1 MALHPDFPKD
11 PYAILD
17 PETRW
22 FPADESLREEE
33 KKEKW
38 KKLMPPLVP
47 KIRQLVKEWRDNG
60 YAGASPTTR
69 ALLRWWFV
77 DEHVQWQSDG
87 TAKVFRYYFA
97 QREAVETAIYLYEV
111 EGVRNPGD
119 LMKHDSSG
127 RVSSG
132 MFNETWLRLVLKM
145 ATGSGKTKVLS
156 LLITWSYF
164 HRKYEPDSTL
174 SKNFLVITP
183 NIIVLDR
190 IRSDFDG
197 CKMFWTDPII
207 PDNGFEG
214 QNWQDDF
221 QITVYIQD
229 AVTGI
234 SSEGNIFLTNIHRVY
249 DSEAKAASV
258 DDENSEDYFLGNKPV
273 TKTTDSGVNLSDIVR
288 EVDELMVLN
297 DEAHHIH
304 DPKMAWFKSIEDIAN
319 RMMMKGKHLSLQIDV
334 TATPKTERGE
344 IFVQTVCDY
353 PLVEAIHQG
362 VVKHPV
368 LPDQASRAKL
378 QETESSNFIERYKDF
393 LDLGYL
399 EWQKTYHE
407 HIKAGKKA
415 ILFVMTDDTTNCDAV
430 AEFMERQYPELGKVL
445 TIHTNKSGDVAE
457 GKKDKDELDRL
468 RKLSNEIDRPES
480 PYKAI
485 VSVLMLK
492 EGWDVRNVTT
502 IVGLRAYV
510 SKSNILPEQTLGRG
524 LRLMYFGTHV
534 PEQVSVIGT
543 PAFMDFVE
551 SIKAEGV
558 ELETRRMDRD
568 SQAIAPVI
576 VEVDRQNAKKDIEAL
591 DIEIP
596 VLSPRIFRE
605 YKNIS
610 EIQPSTLSFKPVS
623 YKQFTAA
630 EQREIV
636 FKKIVG
642 GEIDHVIR
650 LDSDAIPDYRNA
662 IGFYTQGIM
671 KELRMVSGFDELFP
685 LIQNFVRDELFG
697 KKVDLEDPNTVRN
710 LSELEARRTIEET
723 FKKAINSLTVVDR
736 GQAEIR
742 NTIKI
747 SQARPFVSEHNQY
760 LTPKKSVFNKIVGD
774 SMLELEFAKFLDD
787 CDDIISFAKNY
798 LEIQF
803 RIDYQ
808 NADGSIA
815 YYYPDFLV
823 KVDPMTVYV
832 IETKGREDLD
842 DLRKIARLE
851 QWCKDANM
859 QQKKVHYDALYIKQ
873 EDWEKHRPKSFKECI
888 LVFGQTV

>member
-1 MALHPDFPKD
+1 MALHPDFPKN

-22 FPADESLREEE
+22 FPADEVLREE
-33 KKEKW
+33 KW
-38 KKLMPPLVP
+38 EKLMPPLVP
-47 KIRQLVKEWRDNG
+47 QVRRLVKEWRDSG
-60 YAGASPTTR
+60 YAGASPTTQ
-69 ALLRWWFV
+69 ALLRWWFI
-77 DEHVQWQSDG
+77 DEHVQWHADG
-87 TAKVFRYYFA
+87 TAKTFRYYFA
-97 QREAVETAIYLYEV
+97 QREAVETAIYLYEI
-111 EGVRNPGD
+111 EGVRDPND
-119 LMKHDSSG
+119 LMKYDTSG

-164 HRKYEPDSTL
+164 HRKYEPESTL

-190 IRSDFDG
+190 IKSDFDG
-197 CKMFWTDPII
+197 CKMFWGDPII
-207 PDNGFEG
+207 PDNSYEG

-221 QITVYIQD
+221 QINVHIQD
-229 AVTGI
+229 DVTGI
-234 SSEGNIFLTNIHRVY
+234 SPEGNIFLTNIHRVY
-249 DSEAKAASV
+249 DSDANVTSAE
-258 DDENSEDYFLGNKPV
+258 DEDTTEYFLGQRPV

-288 EVDELMVLN
+288 EVDELMILN

-319 RMMMKGKHLSLQIDV
+319 RMKMKGKRLSLQLDV

-378 QETESSNFIERYKDF
+378 QETESSNFVERYKDF
-393 LDLGYL
+393 LDLGFL
-399 EWQKTYHE
+399 EWKKTYEE
-407 HIKAGKKA
+407 HLKTGKKA
-415 ILFVMTDDTTNCDAV
+415 VLFVMTDDTTNCDAV
-430 AEFMERQYPELGKVL
+430 AEFMEHQYPELGKIL
-445 TIHTNKSGDVAE
+445 TIHTNKLGDITE
-457 GKKDKDELDRL
+457 GKGKKDQEELDRL
-468 RKLSNEIDRPES
+468 RKLSNEIDNPES

-576 VEVDRQNAKKDIEAL
+576 VEVDRQNVKKDIEAL

-610 EIQPSTLSFKPVS
+610 EIKSESITFKPVP

-636 FKKIVG
+636 FKKIVN

-650 LDSDAIPDYRNA
+650 LEGGILPDYRNA
-662 IGFYTQGIM
+662 LGFYVQGIM

-685 LIQNFVRDELFG
+685 LVQNFVRDQLFG
-697 KKVDLEDPNTVRN
+697 KIVDLEDPNTVRN

-723 FKKAINSLTVVDR
+723 FKKVINDLTVVDR

-742 NTIKI
+742 NYIKI
-747 SQARPFVSEHNQY
+747 SQARPFVSEQNQY

-787 CDDIISFAKNY
+787 CEDIISFTKNY

-803 RIDYQ
+803 RIDYR

-815 YYYPDFLV
+815 YYYPDFIV
-823 KVDPMTVYV
+823 KVDSKNVYV
-832 IETKGREDLD
+832 IETKGR
-842 DLRKIARLE
+842 
-851 QWCKDANM
+851 
-859 QQKKVHYDALYIKQ
+859 
-873 EDWEKHRPKSFKECI
+873 
-888 LVFGQTV
+888 

>member
-17 PETRW
+17 PSVRW
-22 FPADESLREEE
+22 FPADESLREERWE
-33 KKEKW
+33 R
-38 KKLMPPLVP
+38 LMPPLVP
-47 KIRQLVKEWRDNG
+47 KIRTLVKAWRDAG
-60 YAGASPTTR
+60 YAGASATTQ

-77 DEHVQWQSDG
+77 DEHVQWQADG
-87 TAKVFRYYFA
+87 TVKVFRYYFA
-97 QREAVETAIYLYEV
+97 QREAAETAIFLYEM
-111 EGVRNPGD
+111 EGVRQPGD
-119 LMKHDSSG
+119 LMKYDSSG
-127 RVSSG
+127 RISPS
-132 MFNETWLRLVLKM
+132 MFDESWLRLVLKL
-145 ATGSGKTKVLS
+145 ATGAGKTKVIS
-156 LLITWSYF
+156 LLIAWSYF
-164 HRKYEPDSTL
+164 HRKYELNSAL

-197 CKMFWTDPII
+197 CKMFWSDPII
-207 PDNGFEG
+207 PDNGYEG
-214 QNWQDDF
+214 KNWHDDF
-221 QITVYIQD
+221 QINVHIQD
-229 AVTGI
+229 EVASI

-249 DSEAKAASV
+249 DEDTKTANA
-258 DDENSEDYFLGNKPV
+258 DDENTTNYFLGHRPV

-288 EVDELMVLN
+288 EVDELMILN

-319 RMMMKGKHLSLQIDV
+319 RMRMKGKELSLQIDL
-334 TATPKTERGE
+334 TATPKKERGE
-344 IFVQTVCDY
+344 IFIQTVCDY
-353 PLVEAIHQG
+353 PLVEAIQQG

-378 QETESSNFIERYKDF
+378 HETESSNFVERFKDF
-393 LDLGYL
+393 LDLGFL
-399 EWQKTYHE
+399 EWKKTYVE
-407 HIKAGKKA
+407 HLKAGKKA

-430 AEFMERQYPELGKVL
+430 AKFLEDQYPELGKVL

-457 GKKDKDELDRL
+457 GKKDKDELERL
-468 RKLSNEIDRPES
+468 RKLSNEIDRMDS

-551 SIKAEGV
+551 TIKAEGV
-558 ELETRRMDRD
+558 ELETRRMDRN
-568 SQAIAPVI
+568 SSAIAPVI
-576 VEVDRQNAKKDIEAL
+576 VEVDRQNTKKDIAAL

-610 EIQPSTLSFKPVS
+610 EIRLDHLVFQPVL
-623 YKQFTAA
+623 YKQFSAA

-636 FKKIVG
+636 FKKIVN
-642 GEIDHVIR
+642 GEVDHVIR
-650 LDSDAIPDYRNA
+650 LDNNVLPDYRNA
-662 IGFYTQGIM
+662 IGFYTQGVM
-671 KELRMVSGFDELFP
+671 KELRMVSGFDQLFP
-685 LIQNFVRDELFG
+685 LMQEFVRSYVFG
-697 KKVDLEDPNTVRN
+697 QVVHLEDANTVRN
-710 LSELEARRTIEET
+710 LSEIDVRRTIEET
-723 FKKAINSLTVVDR
+723 FKKAINDLTVVDR

-742 NTIKI
+742 NYIKI
-747 SQARPFVSEHNQY
+747 SQARPFVSDHTAY
-760 LTPKKSVFNKIVGD
+760 LVPKKSVFNKIVGD
-774 SMLELEFAKFLDD
+774 NNLEFAFAQLLDS
-787 CDDIISFAKNY
+787 CDDIISFTKNY
-798 LEIQF
+798 FEIQF
-803 RIDYQ
+803 RIDYR

-823 KVDPMTVYV
+823 KVDERTVYV
-832 IETKGREDLD
+832 VETKGREDVD
-842 DLRKIARLE
+842 DPRKIDRLA
-851 QWCKDANM
+851 QWCKDANAYQNNM
-859 QQKKVHYDALYIKQ
+859 RYEMLYIRQ
-873 EDWEKHRPKSFKECI
+873 DDWEKYRPQSFVECI
-888 LVFGQTV
+888 QAFQKNR

>member
-1 MALHPDFPKD
+1 MALHPDFPKN

-22 FPADESLREEE
+22 FPADEVLREE
-33 KKEKW
+33 KW
-38 KKLMPPLVP
+38 EKLMPPLVP
-47 KIRQLVKEWRDNG
+47 QVRRLVKEWRDSG
-60 YAGASPTTR
+60 YAGASPTTQ
-69 ALLRWWFV
+69 ALLRWWFI
-77 DEHVQWQSDG
+77 DEHVQWHADG
-87 TAKVFRYYFA
+87 TAKTFRYYFA
-97 QREAVETAIYLYEV
+97 QREAVETAIYLYEI
-111 EGVRNPGD
+111 EGVRDPND
-119 LMKHDSSG
+119 LMKYDTSG

-164 HRKYEPDSTL
+164 HRKYEPESTL

-190 IRSDFDG
+190 IKSDFDG
-197 CKMFWTDPII
+197 CKMFWGDPII
-207 PDNGFEG
+207 PDNSYEG

-221 QITVYIQD
+221 QINVHIQD
-229 AVTGI
+229 DVTGI
-234 SSEGNIFLTNIHRVY
+234 SPEGNIFLTNIHRVY
-249 DSEAKAASV
+249 DSDANVTSAE
-258 DDENSEDYFLGNKPV
+258 DEDTTEYFLGQRPV

-288 EVDELMVLN
+288 EADELMILN

-319 RMMMKGKHLSLQIDV
+319 RMKMKGKRLSLQLDV

-378 QETESSNFIERYKDF
+378 QETESSNFVERYKDF
-393 LDLGYL
+393 LDLGFL
-399 EWQKTYHE
+399 EWKKTYEE
-407 HIKAGKKA
+407 HLKTGKKA
-415 ILFVMTDDTTNCDAV
+415 VLFVMTDDTTNCDAV
-430 AEFMERQYPELGKVL
+430 AEFMEHQYPELGKIL
-445 TIHTNKSGDVAE
+445 TIHTNKLGDITE
-457 GKKDKDELDRL
+457 GKGKKDQEELDRL
-468 RKLSNEIDRPES
+468 RKLSNEIDNPES

-576 VEVDRQNAKKDIEAL
+576 VEVDRQNVKKDIEAL

-610 EIQPSTLSFKPVS
+610 EIKSESITFKPVP

-636 FKKIVG
+636 FKKIVN

-650 LDSDAIPDYRNA
+650 LEGGILPDYRNA
-662 IGFYTQGIM
+662 LGFYVQGIM

-685 LIQNFVRDELFG
+685 LVQNFVRDQLFG
-697 KKVDLEDPNTVRN
+697 KIVDLEDPNTVRN

-723 FKKAINSLTVVDR
+723 FKKVINDLTVVDR

-742 NTIKI
+742 NYIKI
-747 SQARPFVSEHNQY
+747 SQARPFVSEQNQY

-787 CDDIISFAKNY
+787 CEDIISFTKNY

-803 RIDYQ
+803 RIDYR

-815 YYYPDFLV
+815 YYYPDFIV
-823 KVDPMTVYV
+823 KVDSKNVYV
-832 IETKGREDLD
+832 IETKGREDLND
-842 DLRKIARLE
+842 PRKIERLA
-851 QWCKDANM
+851 QWCKDANTF
-859 QQKKVHYDALYIKQ
+859 QDKIHYAMLYGKQ
-873 EDWEKHRPKSFKECI
+873 SVWEKNRPKNFEE
-888 LVFGQTV
+888 LTRVFSPRN

>member
-22 FPADESLREEE
+22 FPADESLREE
-33 KKEKW
+33 KW
-38 KKLMPPLVP
+38 EKLMPPLVP
-47 KIRQLVKEWRDNG
+47 KIRRLVKEWRGNG

-77 DEHVQWQSDG
+77 DEHVQWQADG
-87 TAKVFRYYFA
+87 TAKMFRYYFA

-111 EGVRNPGD
+111 EGVRDPVD

-132 MFNETWLRLVLKM
+132 MFDENWLRMVLKM

-156 LLITWSYF
+156 LLIAWSYF
-164 HRKYEPDSTL
+164 HRKYEADSTL

-190 IRSDFDG
+190 IRHDFEG
-197 CKMFWTDPII
+197 CKMFWDDPIL
-207 PDNGFEG
+207 PDNGYEG

-221 QITVYIQD
+221 QITVHIQD

-234 SSEGNIFLTNIHRVY
+234 STEGNIFLTNIHRVY
-249 DSEAKAASV
+249 DSEAKAASAE
-258 DDENSEDYFLGNKPV
+258 DENSEDYFLGSKPV
-273 TKTTDSGVNLSDIVR
+273 TKTTDSGVNLSDIIR
-288 EVDELMVLN
+288 EVDELMILN

-319 RMMMKGKHLSLQIDV
+319 RMKMKGKRLSLQIDV

-378 QETESSNFIERYKDF
+378 HETESSNFIERYKDF
-393 LDLGYL
+393 LDLGFL
-399 EWQKTYHE
+399 EWQKASYE
-407 HIKAGKKA
+407 HAKAGKKA

-445 TIHTNKSGDVAE
+445 TIHTNKTGDVAE

-468 RKLSNEIDRPES
+468 RKLSNEIDRMDS

-576 VEVDRQNAKKDIEAL
+576 VEVDRQNVKKDIEAL

-610 EIQPSTLSFKPVS
+610 EIKPETLSFKPVP
-623 YKQFTAA
+623 YKSFSAE

-636 FKKIVG
+636 FKKIVD
-642 GEIDHVIR
+642 GEIDHVMR
-650 LDSDAIPDYRNA
+650 LDNGVLPDYRNA
-662 IGFYTQGIM
+662 IGFYTQGVM
-671 KELRMVSGFDELFP
+671 KDLRMVSGFDELFP
-685 LIQNFVRDELFG
+685 LIQEFVRSQLFG
-697 KKVDLEDPNTVRN
+697 KMVDLENPNTVRN

-723 FKKAINSLTVVDR
+723 FKKAINDLTVVDR

-760 LTPKKSVFNKIVGD
+760 LTPKKSLFNKIVGD

-798 LEIQF
+798 FEIQF

-823 KVDPMTVYV
+823 KVDPKTVYI

-842 DLRKIARLE
+842 DPRKIARLKE
-851 QWCKDANM
+851 WCKDANA
-859 QQKKVHYDALYIKQ
+859 QQKKIRYEMLYVKQ
-873 EDWEKHRPKSFKECI
+873 EDWEKYRPVNFDALI
-888 LVFGQTV
+888 RAFQ

>member
-17 PETRW
+17 PEIRW
-22 FPADESLREEE
+22 FPADESLREE
-33 KKEKW
+33 KW
-38 KKLMPPLVP
+38 EKLMPPLVP
-47 KIRQLVKEWRDNG
+47 KVRRLVKEWRDSG
-60 YAGASPTTR
+60 YAGASPTTL

-77 DEHVQWQSDG
+77 EERVQWQTDG
-87 TAKVFRYYFA
+87 TAKTMRYYFA
-97 QREAVETAIYLYEV
+97 QREAVESAIYLYEV
-111 EGVRNPGD
+111 AGVQEPQD
-119 LMKHDSSG
+119 LLRYDSSG
-127 RVSSG
+127 VVSSG
-132 MFNETWLRLVLKM
+132 MFPETWPRLVLKM
-145 ATGSGKTKVLS
+145 ATGAGKTKVLS
-156 LLITWSYF
+156 LLVAWSYF
-164 HRKYEPDSTL
+164 HRKYEQDSTL
-174 SKNFLVITP
+174 SKNFLLITP

-190 IRSDFDG
+190 IKNDFDG
-197 CKMFWTDPII
+197 CKIFWGDQVVPE
-207 PDNGFEG
+207 NGYEG
-214 QNWQDDF
+214 QNWSDDF
-221 QITVYIQD
+221 QINVHLQD
-229 AVTGI
+229 EVSGI
-234 SSEGNIFLTNIHRVY
+234 SPEGNIFLTNIHRVY
-249 DSEAKAASV
+249 DSDVKEAGFE
-258 DDENSEDYFLGNKPV
+258 DENTEDYFLGHKPV
-273 TKTTDSGVNLSDIVR
+273 SKTTDSGVNLSDIIR
-288 EVDELMVLN
+288 EVDELLILN

-304 DPKMAWFKSIEDIAN
+304 DPKLAWFKSIEDIAN
-319 RMMMKGKHLSLQIDV
+319 KMKMRGKRMSAQIDV

-378 QETESSNFIERYKDF
+378 VEQESSNFVERYKDF
-393 LDLGYL
+393 LDLGII
-399 EWQKTYHE
+399 EWRKSYGE
-407 HIKAGKKA
+407 HLKAGKKA

-430 AEFMERQYPELGKVL
+430 AEFMEHQYPELGKVL
-445 TIHTNKSGDVAE
+445 TIHTNKSGEVGE
-457 GKKDKDELDRL
+457 GKKDKDELNRL
-468 RKLSNEIDRPES
+468 RKLSNEIDSLDS

-524 LRLMYFGTHV
+524 LRLMYFGHGV
-534 PEQVSVIGT
+534 SEYVSVIGT

-558 ELETRRMDRD
+558 ELETRPMDRK
-568 SQAIAPVI
+568 SNAIAPVI
-576 VEVDRQNAKKDIEAL
+576 VEVDRQNVKKDIEAL

-605 YKNIS
+605 YKNIT
-610 EIQPSTLSFKPVS
+610 EIKLDSFQFKPVS
-623 YKQFTAA
+623 YRQFTAD

-642 GEIDHVIR
+642 GEIDHTVR
-650 LDSDAIPDYRNA
+650 LEAGMHPDYRHA
-662 IGFYTQGIM
+662 IGFYTQGIL
-671 KELRMVSGFDELFP
+671 KDLRMVSGFDELFP
-685 LIQNFVRDELFG
+685 LVRDFVRDQLFG
-697 KKVDLEDPNTVRN
+697 KTVDLEDPNTVRN
-710 LSELEARRTIEET
+710 LSEIEARRTIEET
-723 FKKAINSLTVVDR
+723 FKKAINDLTVVDR

-760 LTPKKSVFNKIVGD
+760 LTPKKSLFNKIVGD

-803 RIDYQ
+803 RIDYR

-815 YYYPDFLV
+815 YYYPDFMV
-823 KVDPMTVYV
+823 KVDAKTIYI

-842 DLRKIARLE
+842 DPRKIERLA
-851 QWCKDANM
+851 QWCEDVNK
-859 QQKKVHYDALYIKQ
+859 QQKKFQYKMLYVKQ
-873 EDWEKHRPKSFKECI
+873 EAWEKYHPKNFGA
-888 LVFGQTV
+888 LVQGFTR

>member
-1 MALHPDFPKD
+1 MALHPDFPKN

-22 FPADESLREEE
+22 FPADEVLREE
-33 KKEKW
+33 KW
-38 KKLMPPLVP
+38 EKLMPPLVP
-47 KIRQLVKEWRDNG
+47 QVRRLVKEWRDSG
-60 YAGASPTTR
+60 YAGASPTTQ
-69 ALLRWWFV
+69 ALLRWWFI
-77 DEHVQWQSDG
+77 DEHVQWHADG
-87 TAKVFRYYFA
+87 TAKTFRYYFA
-97 QREAVETAIYLYEV
+97 QREAVETAIYLYEI
-111 EGVRNPGD
+111 EGVRDPND
-119 LMKHDSSG
+119 LMKYDTSG

-164 HRKYEPDSTL
+164 HRKYEPESTL

-190 IRSDFDG
+190 IKSDFDG
-197 CKMFWTDPII
+197 CKMFWGDPII
-207 PDNGFEG
+207 PDNSYEG

-221 QITVYIQD
+221 QINVHIQD
-229 AVTGI
+229 DVTGI
-234 SSEGNIFLTNIHRVY
+234 SPEGNIFLTNIHRVY
-249 DSEAKAASV
+249 DSDANVTSAE
-258 DDENSEDYFLGNKPV
+258 DEDTTEYFLGQRPV

-288 EVDELMVLN
+288 EVDELMILN

-319 RMMMKGKHLSLQIDV
+319 RMKMKGKRLSLQLDV

-378 QETESSNFIERYKDF
+378 QETESSNFVERYKDF
-393 LDLGYL
+393 LDLGFL
-399 EWQKTYHE
+399 EWKKTYEE
-407 HIKAGKKA
+407 HLKTGKKA
-415 ILFVMTDDTTNCDAV
+415 VLFVMTDDTTNCDAV
-430 AEFMERQYPELGKVL
+430 AEFMEHQYPELGKIL
-445 TIHTNKSGDVAE
+445 TIHTNKLGDITE
-457 GKKDKDELDRL
+457 GKGKKDQEELDRL
-468 RKLSNEIDRPES
+468 RKLSNEIDNPES

-576 VEVDRQNAKKDIEAL
+576 VEVDRQNVKKDIEAL

-610 EIQPSTLSFKPVS
+610 EIKSESITFKPVP

-636 FKKIVG
+636 FKKIVN

-650 LDSDAIPDYRNA
+650 LEGGILPDYRNA
-662 IGFYTQGIM
+662 LGFYVQGIM

-685 LIQNFVRDELFG
+685 LVQNFVRDQLFG
-697 KKVDLEDPNTVRN
+697 KIVDLEDPNTVRN

-723 FKKAINSLTVVDR
+723 FKKVINDLTVVDR

-742 NTIKI
+742 NYIKI
-747 SQARPFVSEHNQY
+747 SQARPFVSEQNQY

-787 CDDIISFAKNY
+787 CEDIISFTKNY

-803 RIDYQ
+803 RIDYR

-815 YYYPDFLV
+815 YYYPDFIV
-823 KVDPMTVYV
+823 KVDSKNVYV

-842 DLRKIARLE
+842 DPRKIERLA
-851 QWCKDANM
+851 QWCKDANTF
-859 QQKKVHYDALYIKQ
+859 QDKIHYAMLYVKQ
-873 EDWEKHRPKSFKECI
+873 NDWEKYRPKNFEE
-888 LVFGQTV
+888 LTRVFSPRN